1 MNTTMNVLL
10 LGGGGR
16 ECALARRFA
25 HSPLLGQLYI
35 APGNAGTAVYGR
47 NISLDIT
54 DGQAVADACRE
65 LKVGLLVVGPEAPLV
80 AGVADT
86 VRCQCPGTAVFGPD
100 ADGAA
105 LEGSKIF
112 AKEFMTRHG
121 VPTAPFIAV
130 DSSNIAEAE
139 EYLRGLSYPAV
150 IKADGLCG
158 GKGSVIVDSLADAQA
173 TLHDMLGGRFGDA
186 SRRVIIEDYLPGREC
201 SVFVLTD
208 GKDFAVLPV
217 ARDYKRAGD
226 GDTGPNTG
234 GMGAVSPVEYADSK
248 FMERVAERVILP
260 TVQGLQSDDIPYC
273 GVLYLGLMEVGGE
286 PYLLEYNVRMGDP
299 ETAVVLERTTGDV
312 LRAFYSVARGA
323 AREVCLGIA
332 ENAAVAV
339 VVAAKGY
346 PGAVKTGAPVTV
358 EAQPETGAAVL
369 LGGAVKGADGVARV
383 ASGRVATVVGVDK
396 DIFNARL
403 IAYRTAD
410 TVKFLDASMRRDIA
424 F

>member
-1 MNTTMNVLL
+1 MTDSELDEFFSQPLSFLRDNSYGNKYSKQTGQDTND
-10 LGGGGR
+10 
-16 ECALARRFA
+16 LADDSTA
-25 HSPLLGQLYI
+25 EI
-35 APGNAGTAVYGR
+35 AWMPYRGLDAKNKLVTNDKTGHAYWNSYRVISGSSENEAV
-47 NISLDIT
+47 N
-54 DGQAVADACRE
+54 
-65 LKVGLLVVGPEAPLV
+65 PEY
-80 AGVADT
+80 
-86 VRCQCPGTAVFGPD
+86 
-100 ADGAA
+100 GAA

-121 VPTAPFIAV
+121 VPTAPFIVV

-234 GMGAVSPVEYADSK
+234 GMGAVSPVEYADST

-260 TVQGLQSDDIPYC
+260 TVQGLQSDGIPYR

-358 EAQPETGAAVL
+358 ETQPETGAAVL

>member
-1 MNTTMNVLL
+1 M
-10 LGGGGR
+10 
-16 ECALARRFA
+16 
-25 HSPLLGQLYI
+25 
-35 APGNAGTAVYGR
+35 
-47 NISLDIT
+47 
-54 DGQAVADACRE
+54 
-65 LKVGLLVVGPEAPLV
+65 V

-105 LEGSKIF
+105 LEGSKIL

-121 VPTAPFIAV
+121 VPTAPFMVA

-139 EYLRGLSYPAV
+139 EYLRGLAYPAV

-158 GKGSVIVDSLADAQA
+158 GKGSVIVDSLADARA
-173 TLHDMLGGRFGDA
+173 TLCDMLDGRFGDA

-234 GMGAVSPVEYADSK
+234 GMGAVSPVDYADST

-260 TVQGLQSDDIPYC
+260 TVRGLQSDGIPYR

-312 LRAFYSVARGA
+312 LRAFYSVARGV
-323 AREVCLGIA
+323 AREVCLGVA
-332 ENAAVAV
+332 DNAAVAV
-339 VVAAKGY
+339 VVATKDY
-346 PGAVKTGAPVTV
+346 PGAVKTGATVTV
-358 EAQPETGAAVL
+358 EAPPEAGAEVL
-369 LGGAVKGADGVARV
+369 LGGAVIGADGAVHV
-383 ASGRVATVVGVDK
+383 ASGRVATVVGVGK
-396 DIFNARL
+396 DISEARL
-403 IAYRTAD
+403 KAYRTAD
-410 TVKFLDASMRRDIA
+410 TVKYLDASMRRDIA